1 MKVLTCDDHALFRDG
16 LRHVLQTVTPEA
28 QLLEAGTA
36 AEALRLAEEHED
48 LELVILDLGLPD
60 QDGLTVLATLR
71 RQFPLVSVV
80 VLSASEIAANV
91 RAARDAGAVGFIP
104 KSSDR
109 KLLTSALEVVF
120 GGGVFFPRAAL
131 EAPDPSEAAPDL
143 THRQQEVATLLAKG
157 LTNGEIAGVLD
168 ISLGTVKKHVASIL
182 EALDVTN
189 RTEAVRAILELGLIE
204 PERG

>member
-1 MKVLTCDDHALFRDG
+1 ML
-16 LRHVLQTVTPEA
+16 EA
-28 QLLEAGTA
+28 VAPDAELLEAGTA
-36 AEALRLAEEHED
+36 GEALRLARAHED

-60 QDGLTVLATLR
+60 QDGLTLLQTLR
-71 RQFPLVSVV
+71 RELPLVSVA
-80 VLSASEIAANV
+80 VLSASEVAADV
-91 RAARDAGAVGFIP
+91 RAAREAGAVGFIP

-131 EAPDPSEAAPDL
+131 EAPDPSDAAPRL
-143 THRQQEVATLLAKG
+143 TQRQQEVATLLAKG
-157 LTNGEIAGVLD
+157 LTNGEIASVLD
-168 ISLGTVKKHVASIL
+168 ISLGTVKKHVASLL
-182 EALDVTN
+182 ETLEVTN